1 MVDPKKIKNI
11 FKYSSF
17 IEILNNSNI
26 IFAKDN
32 EKPSTG
38 CCNFEKNDDKKKKKE
53 EGKQNP
59 QIDPQK
65 QQLINECNNLITQI
79 KELDF
84 NYGKTI
90 DGKDTVEKLT
100 NFKTEL
106 QNDLNSLKNK
116 PKEKPEEKDKNPKK
130 DNPENPGNPG
140 NPVNPGNHKEE
151 KPKDTDP
158 KKDTDHKEEKDPK
171 EKEKEEF
178 DECVKLLQ
186 NSYDFSKKISALYNV
201 HEEQL
206 DNEIQKLQP
215 VYNKIIEFE
224 KKLKNE
230 GKNEILNDKGKI
242 SINRKDL
249 KYHLERYHLLDTIKD
264 DIRKAKEEKAKK
276 AKEEDEKKAK
286 EDAFKKHIENL
297 RNNKDVEKNLDNFF
311 KSFKEKISE
320 IYDYDY
326 IISEYDKN
334 YYIKLFKEKVMAYFE
349 EEYKIRNNED
359 FEKYL
364 KRIEYYASKFF
375 KEYDNNEILY
385 NYNFINGMFLTG
397 SYSDFNSVF
406 NDYIKQN
413 TGGIY
418 NRNKK

>member
-17 IEILNNSNI
+17 LEILNNSNI

-38 CCNFEKNDDKKKKKE
+38 CCNFEKKDDKKKKKE
-53 EGKQNP
+53 EGNQNP
-59 QIDPQK
+59 QIDPKK

-79 KELDF
+79 KEL
-84 NYGKTI
+84 NYNYNKTI

-116 PKEKPEEKDKNPKK
+116 EEKHEEKDKDPKDPKK
-130 DNPENPGNPG
+130 DTDPSKDNPVKPENPGNP
-140 NPVNPGNHKEE
+140 KEE
-151 KPKDTDP
+151 KPEEKGP
-158 KKDTDHKEEKDPK
+158 KEEKDPK

-178 DECVKLLQ
+178 DECVELLK
-186 NSYDFSKKISALYNV
+186 NSYDFSRKVGALYNV
-201 HEEQL
+201 PDKDL
-206 DNEIQKLQP
+206 DNEIEKLKP
-215 VYNKIIEFE
+215 DYNKIIEFE

-249 KYHLERYHLLDTIKD
+249 KYHFERYHLLDTIKD
-264 DIRKAKEEKAKK
+264 DIRKVKEEKAKK

-297 RNNKDVEKNLDNFF
+297 RNDKDVEKNLDNFF
-311 KSFKEKISE
+311 KSFKKKISE

-326 IISEYDKN
+326 TISEYDKN

-364 KRIEYYASKFF
+364 ERIEDYASKFF
-375 KEYDNNEILY
+375 KEYDNNEILC
-385 NYNFINGMFLTG
+385 NYNFINGMFLAG